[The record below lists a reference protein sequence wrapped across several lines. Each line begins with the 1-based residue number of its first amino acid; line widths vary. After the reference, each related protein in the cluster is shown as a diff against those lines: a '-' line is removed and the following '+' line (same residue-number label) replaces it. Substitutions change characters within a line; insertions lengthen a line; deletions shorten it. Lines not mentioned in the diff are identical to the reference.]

1 MDCAYNVENLLLC
14 QVSFSKINGNSSGF
28 LQAYLTTVTLLN
40 TPDILPKHKVLP
52 DMEKNLLFFSAKSA
66 FLKLFNLVPLSMIYL
81 D

>member
-1 MDCAYNVENLLLC
+1 MATHLA
-14 QVSFSKINGNSSGF
+14 F
-28 LQAYLTTVTLLN
+28 LQAYLTTVTLLH

-81 D
+81 DKTRGLFQLSKRGP

>member
-1 MDCAYNVENLLLC
+1 MATHLA
-14 QVSFSKINGNSSGF
+14 F

-66 FLKLFNLVPLSMIYL
+66 FLKLFNLVPLSMIYWTKREVCFNFQKGVL
-81 D
+81 ETQDGFF